1 MIYKLYKIIMEAMRI
16 VKFQSTIGTF
26 REEFPIEVPG
36 SVKFQRIV
44 GEVGKKLNLTSEAI
58 TIHPPGGAALTST
71 DYNRSVDDVINLY
84 GNRFKII
91 NRGVVGNL

>member
-1 MIYKLYKIIMEAMRI
+1 MEAMKI
-16 VKFQSTIGTF
+16 VKFQSTIGKY

-36 SVKFQRIV
+36 SVKFQRVV
-44 GEVGKKLNLTSEAI
+44 GEVGKKLNLSNESI

-71 DYNRSVDDVINLY
+71 DYNRVVDDIINLY

-91 NRGVVGNL
+91 NRGVVGIL